1 MFNHLK
7 TITKMLTVYSTFT
20 IPLFVKSKQ
29 KSLLCASANEN
40 QGEKHTPPH
49 PSTKHN
55 NKKDKEIK
63 KKKLKILCPS
73 QGFCSIHCDW
83 PCTWSY
89 SLITAGT
96 SLPASISMSFLCVH
110 CSCALSTVLG
120 KSPQMPAQ
128 MHTVFSSQWTWQK

>member
-1 MFNHLK
+1 
-7 TITKMLTVYSTFT
+7 MLTVYSTFT

-63 KKKLKILCPS
+63 KKKIKNP
-73 QGFCSIHCDW
+73 
-83 PCTWSY
+83 
-89 SLITAGT
+89 
-96 SLPASISMSFLCVH
+96 LPQSRFLQH
-110 CSCALSTVLG
+110 PL
-120 KSPQMPAQ
+120 
-128 MHTVFSSQWTWQK
+128 